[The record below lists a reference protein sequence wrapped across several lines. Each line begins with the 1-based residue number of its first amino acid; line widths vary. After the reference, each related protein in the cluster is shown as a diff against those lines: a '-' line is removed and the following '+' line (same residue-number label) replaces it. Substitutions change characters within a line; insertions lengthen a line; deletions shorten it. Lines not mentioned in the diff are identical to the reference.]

1 MTSAALTSP
10 SESESGSARGG
21 RGWLVAA
28 VAVVVLVISL
38 VCAWA
43 LYHELHPVI
52 GRRAFAWG
60 LLFAFVPVV
69 PLAVLFVWLDRL
81 RPEPRWLLIVTF
93 VFGALAATFI
103 SLQLNGWLAGLIGDR
118 SGPSPR
124 SAVFIA
130 PWVEEAA
137 KATII
142 FAIVLWRRHDFN
154 AVVAGVVYGGL
165 AGVGFAFT
173 ENIFY
178 YGQIFQQAIIS
189 GESSATALDGVQ
201 DLFLFRGL
209 AAPFVHPMFTLVT
222 GVGIGL
228 AVRHRHLGVRIVAPV
243 AGYCGAVVLH
253 MGYNTIASFATS
265 DSLAAVYFAILLPT
279 LAALVTIVIVVRRHE
294 RRVIAA
300 RLHDYTVFG
309 WLKAAHV
316 PFIVSGRGRRRAR
329 RYARRFG
336 KAESQRLREFQRAGL
351 DLGLLR
357 DRLVR
362 GVAGPSEL
370 PREGEL
376 IAMLTSL
383 RGKVLLPGVSE
394 TSNDELSSAAS
405 SW

>member
-1 MTSAALTSP
+1 VTSAALTSP

-21 RGWLVAA
+21 RGRLVAA
-28 VAVVVLVISL
+28 VAVVVVVVSL

-52 GRRAFAWG
+52 GRRAFGWG

-69 PLAVLFVWLDRL
+69 PLAALFVWLDRL

-265 DSLAAVYFAILLPT
+265 ESLAAVYFAILLPT

-336 KAESQRLREFQRAGL
+336 KAESQRLRAFQRAGL

>member
-10 SESESGSARGG
+10 SESGSRRGG
-21 RGWLVAA
+21 RGWRVAA

-52 GRRAFAWG
+52 GRRAFGWG

-316 PFIVSGRGRRRAR
+316 PFIVTGRGRRQAR

-336 KAESQRLREFQRAGL
+336 KAESQRLRAFQRAGL

-394 TSNDELSSAAS
+394 ASNDELSSAAS

>member
-10 SESESGSARGG
+10 SESGSARGG

-69 PLAVLFVWLDRL
+69 PLAGLFVWLDRL

-336 KAESQRLREFQRAGL
+336 KAESQRLRGFQRAGL

-394 TSNDELSSAAS
+394 ASNDELSSAAS

>member
-1 MTSAALTSP
+1 MTSAALTP
-10 SESESGSARGG
+10 PAESGLGSAPRG
-21 RGWLVAA
+21 RRWLVAA

-69 PLAVLFVWLDRL
+69 PLAALFVWLDRL
-81 RPEPRWLLIVTF
+81 RPEPPWLLIVTF
-93 VFGALAATFI
+93 LFGALAATFI

-124 SAVFIA
+124 SAVFVA

-165 AGVGFAFT
+165 AGIGFAFT
-173 ENIFY
+173 ENIVY
-178 YGQIFQQAIIS
+178 YGQIFQQAITS

-201 DLFLFRGL
+201 NLFLFRGL

-265 DSLAAVYFAILLPT
+265 DSLKAVYFAILLPT
-279 LAALVTIVIVVRRHE
+279 LVPLVTIVIVVRRHE

-316 PFIVSGRGRRRAR
+316 PFIVSGRDRRRAR

-336 KAESQRLREFQRAGL
+336 KAESQRLRAFQRAGL
-351 DLGLLR
+351 DLGVLR

-362 GVAGPSEL
+362 GVAGPAEL
-370 PREGEL
+370 PREREL
-376 IAMLTSL
+376 ISVMRSL

-394 TSNDELSSAAS
+394 TSADELSSAAS

>member
-10 SESESGSARGG
+10 SESGSARGG

-336 KAESQRLREFQRAGL
+336 KAESQRLRAFQRAGL